1 MDQDLRG
8 DERKTGSR
16 HAQDERK
23 NERSRT
29 GMKTLGWTAVALVC
43 GFIGGIMLSE
53 VIGIVGYLVFHQ
65 AIGIKFLPVYLAVL
79 SGGVTLVVSLLARRR
94 P

>member
-1 MDQDLRG
+1 
-8 DERKTGSR
+8 
-16 HAQDERK
+16 
-23 NERSRT
+23 
-29 GMKTLGWTAVALVC
+29 MKTLGWTVVALVC

-65 AIGIKFLPVYLAVL
+65 TIGIKYLPVYLAVL
-79 SGGVTLVVSLLARRR
+79 SGGVTLAASLLTRRR

>member
-1 MDQDLRG
+1 MDQNLRG
-8 DERKTGSR
+8 DELKSDSR
-16 HAQDERK
+16 NTQDERK
-23 NERSRT
+23 NEQSRI

-65 AIGIKFLPVYLAVL
+65 AIGSKFLPFYLAVL
-79 SGGVTLVVSLLARRR
+79 NGGVTLVVSLLARRR